1 MIETIKG
8 ISIQGRCFSSPTN
21 FKFFQGADDRISII
35 YGKNGSGKSTISEG
49 IHSLASENCVS
60 DITASLS
67 DDNGNPILLDK
78 PAESIFVFNEN
89 YTDRNVKIDDDGL
102 GAIVLLGGQVDLQAE
117 IESYEQLETEENS
130 VLEKRR
136 ESYEEYSKSNNPV
149 SPTYHWERIKTTLK
163 QPGGWA
169 EVDSQIKNLRR
180 NSSVTDDVIKEICN
194 LTTTLTLSELQT
206 KFEHNK
212 QLLSK
217 ISDPSI
223 AFPDEI
229 KQVPM
234 PNNIDQT
241 ICVLLAKQIEQPI
254 LTEREKMILS
264 VVRNGRQADIEA
276 ARVDFS
282 NPQTTICPYCYQ
294 PTDEE
299 YKQELINSINRVLNK
314 DVDMHKE
321 ELLSVSFPNVTFSSV
336 QYDSLNS
343 ELAKKIISAV
353 NQCNDKI
360 AQYQSLIEMKRKNIY
375 TPKII
380 EHLGLEKSI
389 IHTNQLLAEL
399 ETKRKEF
406 NDIARRSKA
415 IQNEL
420 LSINK
425 LIAHLKTASIYKDYL
440 NQVKAEKK
448 AKDAWSTQNEKASK
462 ISAQLKELQQRKTN
476 IGLAIGSINNAL
488 DYVFFTHGRLSIELK
503 NDKYYL
509 KSNGQDVRPKN
520 VSLGERNIIALCYFF
535 TQIMQNQ
542 EITKLYKR
550 EQLVVIDDPISS
562 FDFENKV
569 GILSFLR
576 YQISKIITGNN
587 ISKVVLLS
595 HDLSTIFDLQKA
607 MDEICQYTKGEAK
620 VCNTNFSW
628 LELSQGK
635 LTRFLK
641 SRSEYAELLKAVYAY
656 AENPMSNINIGN
668 TMRRVLEAFSTFTY
682 RKNINDVSCNANVLG
697 ALGEHSIYFE
707 NLMYR
712 LVLHN
717 ESHFEEQIYNL
728 HDDASFYNFI
738 SEAEKQRTSKDI
750 LCFMYILNPSHIIA
764 YLGVIPHATENIKSW
779 CKLIPNNTSFE
790 IKDNVPRTAVIQR
803 KKRTIPLF
811 DLRISAGTGNDIF
824 DGRIPSE
831 DFPTNNMDCDFALR
845 VSGDSMEPDIPD
857 ESIVLIRKCESLDE
871 GKPGA
876 IFYNGNIYCKKLTQ
890 NESGTYLISINSAY
904 KPIKITSDDMML
916 YGEVIGIE

>member
-1 MIETIKG
+1 MT
-8 ISIQGRCFSSPTN
+8 
-21 FKFFQGADDRISII
+21 A
-35 YGKNGSGKSTISEG
+35 
-49 IHSLASENCVS
+49 ENSVS
-60 DITASLS
+60 DIKASFS
-67 DDNGNPILLDK
+67 DDNGNPILLDR
-78 PAESIFVFNEN
+78 PAENIFVFNEN

-117 IESYEQLETEENS
+117 IETYEQLEAEENS
-130 VLEKRR
+130 ILGKRR
-136 ESYEEYSKSNNPV
+136 ESYEEYSKSNNPA
-149 SPTYHWERIKTTLK
+149 SPSYHWERIKSALK

-180 NSSVTDDVIKEICN
+180 NSSVTDDVISEICT
-194 LTTTLTLSELQT
+194 LTTTSSLSELEA
-206 KFEHNK
+206 KFEQTK

-229 KQVPM
+229 KQVPI
-234 PNNIDQT
+234 PKNIDQT

-254 LTEREKMILS
+254 LTEREKVILS

-294 PTDEE
+294 PTNEK

-321 ELLSVSFPNVTFSSV
+321 ELLSVSFSNITFNSA

-343 ELAKKIISAV
+343 ELANKITISV

-375 TPKII
+375 TPKIV
-380 EHLGLEKSI
+380 EHLGLEMSI
-389 IHTNQLLAEL
+389 VQTNQLLAEL
-399 ETKRKEF
+399 ETRRKEF

-420 LSINK
+420 LNINK
-425 LIAHLKTASIYKDYL
+425 LISHLKTVSVYKDYL

-448 AKDAWSTQNEKASK
+448 AKDAWSTQNEKVSK
-462 ISAQLKELQQRKTN
+462 ISAHLKELRQKKTN

-488 DYVFFTHGRLSIELK
+488 DYVFFTHGRLSIELR

-587 ISKVVLLS
+587 ISKVILLS

-607 MDEICQYTKGEAK
+607 MDEICQSTKGEAK

-656 AENPMSNINIGN
+656 AENPMNNINIGN

-764 YLGVIPHATENIKSW
+764 YLGVIPHAIENIKSW
-779 CKLIPNNTSFE
+779 RNLIPNNTSFE
-790 IKDNVPRTAVIQR
+790 IRESAPRTAEIKS

-811 DLRISAGTGNDIF
+811 DLRISAGTGIDIF
-824 DGRIPSE
+824 DGRIPS
-831 DFPTNNMDCDFALR
+831 DDLPTDNMDCDFALR
-845 VSGDSMEPDIPD
+845 VSGDSMEPDIRD
-857 ESIVLIRKCESLDE
+857 GSIVLIKKCENLDE
-871 GKPGA
+871 GKTGA
-876 IFYNGNIYCKKLTQ
+876 FYYNGNIYCKKLAQ
-890 NESGTYLISINSAY
+890 NESGAYLISINPAY
-904 KPIKITSDDMML
+904 KPIKISSDDMML
-916 YGEVIGIE
+916 YGEVIGIEQEIK